1 MTDAR
6 TSLASCGCV
15 PVLCFDLC
23 VFIVTCRAV
32 IRLRLR
38 ELRRSKRLTP
48 ATRGAARPGPSVFD
62 LWVSGGPSR
71 LGVAGGRAF

>member
-38 ELRRSKRLTP
+38 ELRRSKRLTATP
-48 ATRGAARPGPSVFD
+48 ATRPRPAVP
-62 LWVSGGPSR
+62 
-71 LGVAGGRAF
+71 